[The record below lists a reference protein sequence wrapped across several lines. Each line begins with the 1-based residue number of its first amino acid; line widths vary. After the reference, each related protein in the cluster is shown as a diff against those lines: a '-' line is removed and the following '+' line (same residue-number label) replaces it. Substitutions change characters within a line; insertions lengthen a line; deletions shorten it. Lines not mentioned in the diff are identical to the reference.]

1 MMATKAKKMTTED
14 LRAKTEDELS
24 KMVLDLKKQQFNQR
38 FQKSGGQMSNTSE
51 IRKVRRD
58 IARIKTIVTEKKAGA
73 VAAPAKA
80 KAAKPAAK
88 APAKTPAK
96 AKATK
101 KATA

>member
-38 FQKSGGQMSNTSE
+38 FQKSGGQLSNTAE
-51 IRKVRRD
+51 IRSVRRE
-58 IARIKTIVTEKKAGA
+58 IAKIKTIVTEKKAGA
-73 VAAPAKA
+73 VAPAKAKAVKSTAKAPAKA
-80 KAAKPAAK
+80 K
-88 APAKTPAK
+88 
-96 AKATK
+96 TK

>member
-24 KMVLDLKKQQFNQR
+24 KVVLDLKKQQFNQR
-38 FQKSGGQMSNTSE
+38 FQKSGGQLSNTAE
-51 IRKVRRD
+51 VRNVRRE
-58 IARIKTIVTEKKAGA
+58 IARIKTIITEKKAGA
-73 VAAPAKA
+73 VVAPAKV

-88 APAKTPAK
+88 APAKAK
-96 AKATK
+96 TK